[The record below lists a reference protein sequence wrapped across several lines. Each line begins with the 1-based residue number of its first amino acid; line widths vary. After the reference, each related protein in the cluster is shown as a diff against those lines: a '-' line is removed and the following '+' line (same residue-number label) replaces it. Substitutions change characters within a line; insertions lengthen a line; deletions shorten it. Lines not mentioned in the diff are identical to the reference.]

1 MNEYKVLVLHEGQ
14 KETLKTYGNS
24 IEEAIDNMVMME
36 GVSFLYMIQDTKLQ
50 EQWDFDEDLRPLRE
64 LRKKIPPHV
73 DLTFEPRHD
82 TIH

>member
-1 MNEYKVLVLHEGQ
+1 MNEYTALVLHEGQ

-82 TIH
+82 TTH